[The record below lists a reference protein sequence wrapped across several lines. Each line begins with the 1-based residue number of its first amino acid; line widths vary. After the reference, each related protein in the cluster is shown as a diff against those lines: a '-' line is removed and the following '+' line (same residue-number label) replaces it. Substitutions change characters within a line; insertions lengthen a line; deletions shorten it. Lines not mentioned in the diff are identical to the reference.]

1 MKKYEALH
9 IVIQLSND
17 VISTSGVITGA
28 VPVPWGTP
36 DNYSEIYDVG
46 CYPTPQK
53 TSYNIK

>member
-46 CYPTPQK
+46 CYPLPTE
-53 TSYNIK
+53 TSYNL

>member
-28 VPVPWGTP
+28 VPVPWGK
-36 DNYSEIYDVG
+36 IYDVG
-46 CYPTPQK
+46 CYPPPTE
-53 TSYNIK
+53 TSYNL